1 MPDASA
7 AGPAPGY
14 LAMPHPR
21 RAGGP
26 PETFPGVVVV
36 HDLYGMTPDLRRQAD
51 RLAVGGCIA
60 VAPDLWHGR
69 PWPLCIRAAFRQVAA
84 GSGPAFEQIDAA
96 AAWLAGLEACTGKVG
111 VIGFCMGGGFALL
124 CAPRPAFSAAA
135 VSYGPVP
142 RDAARLLDGACPV
155 VASYGSRDLMTRT
168 QLPRLEQ
175 ALTEDGVPHDVKVYP
190 GATHA
195 FMNDHDGGRGVLTR
209 VLGMRYDPDAAS
221 DAWRR
226 IFAFF
231 GRYLAGEA
239 EAEGPD
245 VPLCKPRPDSRS

>member
-1 MPDASA
+1 MADTSA
-7 AGPAPGY
+7 ADTAPGY
-14 LAMPHPR
+14 VATPPR
-21 RAGGP
+21 RRAEGP
-26 PETFPGVVVV
+26 SETFPGVVVV

-51 RLAVGGCIA
+51 RLAVGGYIA

-96 AAWLAGLEACTGKVG
+96 AAWLADLEACTGKVG

-155 VASYGSRDLMTRT
+155 GTS
-168 QLPRLEQ
+168 
-175 ALTEDGVPHDVKVYP
+175 
-190 GATHA
+190 
-195 FMNDHDGGRGVLTR
+195 
-209 VLGMRYDPDAAS
+209 
-221 DAWRR
+221 
-226 IFAFF
+226 
-231 GRYLAGEA
+231 
-239 EAEGPD
+239 
-245 VPLCKPRPDSRS
+245 